1 MKNLFL
7 LTIILS
13 ISTSIRAQNVG
24 DSITLKLNKIS
35 INSNLVGFAVAI
47 VNKDSI
53 VYAKGFGYANL
64 EAKTPYTINTIQPIA
79 SISKTLLGV
88 ALMKAQE
95 MGKLNLNDN
104 INDYLPFKIYNPNFP
119 NEKITIQQ
127 LANHTSSIID
137 GDQYDRAYIF
147 KDQIPPFYNDL
158 PDETKQ
164 EVKEAVDLF
173 NINEWMPISDF
184 IENQYSENG
193 IWYSKENFSN
203 SLPGSTYKYSNM
215 GANIAAY
222 IIDLVSGESYIE
234 FVQKHILDPLQMT
247 KSGWPSKN
255 YQPSNV
261 STLYWYGYPTP
272 EYEQITYGD
281 AGFMTNITDFSKYL
295 ITMIQGYNGE
305 DNILKATS
313 YKEMMKDPISS
324 DFRKG
329 IFWSVDL
336 EKIGHS
342 GNDPGVIS
350 HAYFLREN
358 GNGIIIFVNT
368 SETENAMSEVR
379 DIYRTLLKY
388 VEQK

>member
-1 MKNLFL
+1 MKNIFFILIL
-7 LTIILS
+7 LGV
-13 ISTSIRAQNVG
+13 NVPSKSQTFQ
-24 DSITLKLNKIS
+24 DSITAELTELVK
-35 INSNLVGFAVAI
+35 NSHLVGFSTAI
-47 VNKDSI
+47 INKDSI
-53 VYAKGFGYANL
+53 VYAKGFGYSNKGT
-64 EAKTPYTINTIQPIA
+64 KTPYTINTIQPIA

-147 KDQIPPFYNDL
+147 KDQIPSFYNDL

-173 NINEWMPISDF
+173 NMNEWMPISDF

-193 IWYSKENFSN
+193 IWYSKENFSTN
-203 SLPGSTYKYSNM
+203 LPGSTYKYSNM

-281 AGFMTNITDFSKYL
+281 AGFMTNITDFSKFL
-295 ITMIQGYNGE
+295 ITMIQGYNGK

-313 YKEMMKDPISS
+313 YKEMMKDPMSD

-329 IFWSVDL
+329 IFWSIDSK
-336 EKIGHS
+336 KIGHS

-358 GNGIIIFVNT
+358 GKGIIIFVNT
-368 SETENAMSEVR
+368 SETENDMSEVR

-388 VEQK
+388 VEKK

>member
-35 INSNLVGFAVAI
+35 INSSLVGFAVAI

-173 NINEWMPISDF
+173 NMNEWMPISNF

-203 SLPGSTYKYSNM
+203 SLPGSSYKYSNM

-222 IIDLVSGESYIE
+222 IIDLATGENYIE

-281 AGFMTNITDFSKYL
+281 AGFMTNITDFSKFL

-313 YKEMMKDPISS
+313 YKEMMKDPVSS

-329 IFWSVDL
+329 IFWSVDS

-388 VEQK
+388 IEQ

>member
-1 MKNLFL
+1 MKK
-7 LTIILS
+7 IIMLVF
-13 ISTSIRAQNVG
+13 ILAINTSIKAQSNN
-24 DSITLKLNKIS
+24 DSITTDLTKLSK
-35 INSNLVGFAVAI
+35 NSHLVGFAVAI

-53 VYAKGFGYANL
+53 VYAKGFGYSN
-64 EAKTPYTINTIQPIA
+64 KGSKNPYTIHTIQPIA

-95 MGKLNLNDN
+95 MGKLNLSDN
-104 INDYLPFKIYNPNFP
+104 INDHLPFKIYNPNFP

-137 GDQYDRAYIF
+137 GEQYDRAYVF
-147 KDQIPPFYNDL
+147 KDKILPFYNDL
-158 PDETKQ
+158 SYEVKQ

-173 NINEWMPISDF
+173 NTNEWMPISDF
-184 IENQYSENG
+184 IKNQYSQNG
-193 IWYSKENFSN
+193 IWYKKGNFSTN
-203 SLPGSTYKYSNM
+203 LPGSTYKYSNM

-222 IIDLVSGESYIE
+222 IIEESSGENYIE
-234 FVQKHILDPLQMT
+234 FVKKHILTPLQMT

-261 STLYWYGYPTP
+261 SALYWYGYPTP

-281 AGFMTNITDFSKYL
+281 AGFMTNITDFSKFL
-295 ITMIQGYNGE
+295 ITMIQGYNGK

-313 YKEMMKDPISS
+313 YKEMMKKPISTN
-324 DFRKG
+324 FRKG
-329 IFWSVDL
+329 IFWSVDS

-350 HAYFLREN
+350 HAYFLIEN
-358 GNGIIIFVNT
+358 GNGIIVFVNT
-368 SETENAMSEVR
+368 SETENAMIEVR

-388 VEQK
+388 AKK